1 MEIKF
6 TKEQY
11 ENLMK
16 LVYLGNWM
24 VNAIRTD
31 DRVEKYD
38 ELKHYIFSF
47 AKDAG
52 LDRYIDYDEKS
63 GKYYPSIELEQ
74 DAEIEQYMDDYNDEN
89 FWEDLIH
96 NLARRDLI
104 EAYGED
110 AIKKMSL
117 GELFEKEEPFI
128 EKYADEVETH
138 GIKNLVI
145 KK

>member
-1 MEIKF
+1 MGDKEFMEIKF

-24 VNAIRTD
+24 INAIRTD
-31 DRVEKYD
+31 DRVKKYD
-38 ELKHYIFSF
+38 EIKHYIFSF

-63 GKYYPSIELEQ
+63 GKYYPSIELEE

-89 FWEDLIH
+89 FWEELIH

-104 EAYGED
+104 EVYGKD
-110 AIKKMSL
+110 AIKKCLLRNYSKKKSLLLKNMLMSL
-117 GELFEKEEPFI
+117 KSRE
-128 EKYADEVETH
+128 
-138 GIKNLVI
+138 
-145 KK
+145 

>member
-24 VNAIRTD
+24 INAIRTD
-31 DRVEKYD
+31 DRVKKYD

-63 GKYYPSIELEQ
+63 GKYYPSIELEE

-89 FWEDLIH
+89 FWEELIH

-104 EAYGED
+104 ETYGED
-110 AIKKMSL
+110 AIRKMSFE
-117 GELFEKEEPFI
+117 ELFEKEEPFI
-128 EKYADEVETH
+128 EKYADEFEEQ